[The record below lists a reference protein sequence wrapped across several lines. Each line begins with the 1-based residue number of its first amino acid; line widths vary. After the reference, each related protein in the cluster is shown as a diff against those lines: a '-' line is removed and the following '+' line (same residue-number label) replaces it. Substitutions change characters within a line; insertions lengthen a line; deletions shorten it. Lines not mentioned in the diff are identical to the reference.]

1 MPSSEED
8 WVTDSGGCIGGQGV
22 IAELI
27 LYHGYDHWGFSC
39 MGMDHDKQYL
49 RYLGA
54 RVGAYSNVCAHHRAL
69 PNRPR
74 SAAAAR
80 ASAEPRS
87 ADALCAASCPDAR
100 STGGP
105 ARV

>member
-1 MPSSEED
+1 M
-8 WVTDSGGCIGGQGV
+8 TDSGGCGGGQGV

-39 MGMDHDKQYL
+39 MGMGHDKQYL

-74 SAAAAR
+74 TAAAAG
-80 ASAEPRS
+80 ASAERRS
-87 ADALCAASCPDAR
+87 VDAHLHVHLRCVLSRCA
-100 STGGP
+100 
-105 ARV
+105 